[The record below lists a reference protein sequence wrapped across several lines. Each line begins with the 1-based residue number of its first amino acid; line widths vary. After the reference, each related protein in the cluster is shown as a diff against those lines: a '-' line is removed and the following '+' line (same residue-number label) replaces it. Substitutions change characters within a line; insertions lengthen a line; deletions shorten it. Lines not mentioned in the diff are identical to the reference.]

1 MPGKYATISA
11 ETGSDRACLVAGRG
25 LAFGRPPSAA
35 PYKDDS
41 PMKQWSWLA
50 LFGLCLA
57 AVPAAAQD
65 SEGFTQLFNG
75 KNLDG
80 FMTHPDDKAV
90 WKVEDGMIVG
100 TGQAGHLFTYRG
112 DFSDFVYRLHIKIS
126 DKGNSGQY
134 FRTKFKKAF
143 PVSGKDGYEAQINS
157 TGGDR
162 VKSGSLYSLGPI
174 VTDILVPPDTW
185 FVQEVTA
192 KGKHITIKVNDKVTV
207 DRDIDNPKEL
217 FLSGH
222 LAIQQH
228 DPGSKVWIRKVEVK
242 ELK

>member
-1 MPGKYATISA
+1 M
-11 ETGSDRACLVAGRG
+11 
-25 LAFGRPPSAA
+25 
-35 PYKDDS
+35 
-41 PMKQWSWLA
+41 MKRFWLA
-50 LFGLCLA
+50 LCAVCLSV
-57 AVPAAAQD
+57 VPAMAQD

-75 KNLDG
+75 KDLTG
-80 FMTHPDDKAV
+80 WKTHPDDKAV

-100 TGQAGHLFTYRG
+100 SGPAGHLFTERDDYT
-112 DFSDFVYRLHIKIS
+112 DFVYRLHVKIS

-143 PVSGKDGYEAQINS
+143 PVSGVDGYEAQINS

-162 VKSGSLYSLGPI
+162 VKTGSLYSLGPI

-207 DRDIDNPKEL
+207 DRDIDNPKQL
-217 FLSGH
+217 FLKGH
-222 LAIQQH
+222 FAIQQH
-228 DPGSKVWIRKVEVK
+228 DPGSKVWIKKVEVK
-242 ELK
+242 EQK

>member
-1 MPGKYATISA
+1 MPRKYATISA
-11 ETGSDRACLVAGRG
+11 ETGSDRACQVAGRG

>member
-1 MPGKYATISA
+1 M
-11 ETGSDRACLVAGRG
+11 
-25 LAFGRPPSAA
+25 
-35 PYKDDS
+35 
-41 PMKQWSWLA
+41 MKRFWLA
-50 LFGLCLA
+50 LCAVCLSVA
-57 AVPAAAQD
+57 PAMAQD

-75 KNLDG
+75 KDLTG
-80 FMTHPDDKAV
+80 WKTHPDDKAV

-100 TGQAGHLFTYRG
+100 SGPAGHLFTERDDYT
-112 DFSDFVYRLHIKIS
+112 DFVYRLHVKIS

-143 PVSGKDGYEAQINS
+143 PVSGVDGYEAQINS

-162 VKSGSLYSLGPI
+162 VKTGSLYSLGPI

-207 DRDIDNPKEL
+207 DRDIDNPKQL
-217 FLSGH
+217 FLKGH
-222 LAIQQH
+222 FAIQQH
-228 DPGSKVWIRKVEVK
+228 DPGSKVWIKKVEVK

>member
-1 MPGKYATISA
+1 M
-11 ETGSDRACLVAGRG
+11 
-25 LAFGRPPSAA
+25 
-35 PYKDDS
+35 
-41 PMKQWSWLA
+41 MKRFWLA
-50 LFGLCLA
+50 LCAICLSVA
-57 AVPAAAQD
+57 PAMAQD

-75 KNLDG
+75 KDLTG
-80 FMTHPDDKAV
+80 WKTHPDDKAE

-100 TGQAGHLFTYRG
+100 SGPAGHLFTERDDYT
-112 DFSDFVYRLHIKIS
+112 DFVYRLHVKIS

-143 PVSGKDGYEAQINS
+143 PVSGVDGYEAQINS
-157 TGGDR
+157 TGGDK
-162 VKSGSLYSLGPI
+162 VKTGSLYSLGPI

-207 DRDIDNPKEL
+207 DRDIDNPKQL
-217 FLSGH
+217 FLKGH
-222 LAIQQH
+222 FAIQQH
-228 DPGSKVWIRKVEVK
+228 DPGSKVWIKKVEVK

>member
-1 MPGKYATISA
+1 M
-11 ETGSDRACLVAGRG
+11 
-25 LAFGRPPSAA
+25 
-35 PYKDDS
+35 
-41 PMKQWSWLA
+41 MKRFWLA
-50 LFGLCLA
+50 LCAVCLS
-57 AVPAAAQD
+57 VGPAMAQD

-75 KNLDG
+75 KDLTG
-80 FMTHPDDKAV
+80 WKTHPDDKAV

-100 TGQAGHLFTYRG
+100 SGPAGHLFTERDDYT
-112 DFSDFVYRLHIKIS
+112 DFVYRLHVKIS

-143 PVSGKDGYEAQINS
+143 PVSGVDGYEAQINS
-157 TGGDR
+157 TGGDK
-162 VKSGSLYSLGPI
+162 VKTGSLYSLGPI

-207 DRDIDNPKEL
+207 DRDIDNPKQL
-217 FLSGH
+217 FLKGH
-222 LAIQQH
+222 FAIQQH
-228 DPGSKVWIRKVEVK
+228 DPGSKVWIKKVEVK

>member
-1 MPGKYATISA
+1 M
-11 ETGSDRACLVAGRG
+11 
-25 LAFGRPPSAA
+25 
-35 PYKDDS
+35 
-41 PMKQWSWLA
+41 MKRFWLA
-50 LFGLCLA
+50 LCAVCLSV
-57 AVPAAAQD
+57 VPAMAQD

-75 KNLDG
+75 KDLTG
-80 FMTHPDDKAV
+80 WKTHPDDKAV

-100 TGQAGHLFTYRG
+100 SGPAGHLFTERDDYT
-112 DFSDFVYRLHIKIS
+112 DFVYRLHVKIS

-143 PVSGKDGYEAQINS
+143 PVSGVDGYEAQINS
-157 TGGDR
+157 TGGDK
-162 VKSGSLYSLGPI
+162 VKTGSLYSLGPI

-207 DRDIDNPKEL
+207 DRDIDNPKQL
-217 FLSGH
+217 FLKGH
-222 LAIQQH
+222 FAIQQH
-228 DPGSKVWIRKVEVK
+228 DPGSKVWIKKVEVK

>member
-1 MPGKYATISA
+1 M
-11 ETGSDRACLVAGRG
+11 
-25 LAFGRPPSAA
+25 
-35 PYKDDS
+35 
-41 PMKQWSWLA
+41 MKRFWLA
-50 LFGLCLA
+50 LCAVCLSV
-57 AVPAAAQD
+57 VPAMAQD

-75 KNLDG
+75 KDLTG
-80 FMTHPDDKAV
+80 WKTHPDDKAV

-100 TGQAGHLFTYRG
+100 SGPAGHLFTERDDYT
-112 DFSDFVYRLHIKIS
+112 DFVYRLHVKIS

-143 PVSGKDGYEAQINS
+143 PVSGVDGYEAQINS

-162 VKSGSLYSLGPI
+162 VKTGSLYSIGPL

-207 DRDIDNPKEL
+207 DRDIDNPKQL
-217 FLSGH
+217 FLKGH
-222 LAIQQH
+222 FAIQQH
-228 DPGSKVWIRKVEVK
+228 DPGSKVWIKKVEVK

>member
-1 MPGKYATISA
+1 MPRKYATISA

>member
-1 MPGKYATISA
+1 M
-11 ETGSDRACLVAGRG
+11 
-25 LAFGRPPSAA
+25 
-35 PYKDDS
+35 
-41 PMKQWSWLA
+41 MKRFWLA
-50 LFGLCLA
+50 LCAVCLSVA
-57 AVPAAAQD
+57 PAMAQD

-75 KNLDG
+75 KDLTG
-80 FMTHPDDKAV
+80 WKTHPDDKAV

-100 TGQAGHLFTYRG
+100 SGPAGHLFTERDDYT
-112 DFSDFVYRLHIKIS
+112 DFVYRLHVKIS

-143 PVSGKDGYEAQINS
+143 PVSGVDGYEAQINS
-157 TGGDR
+157 TGGDK
-162 VKSGSLYSLGPI
+162 VKTGSLYSLGPI

-207 DRDIDNPKEL
+207 DRDIDNPKQL
-217 FLSGH
+217 FLKGH
-222 LAIQQH
+222 FAIQQH
-228 DPGSKVWIRKVEVK
+228 DPGSKVWIKKVEVK

>member
-1 MPGKYATISA
+1 M
-11 ETGSDRACLVAGRG
+11 
-25 LAFGRPPSAA
+25 
-35 PYKDDS
+35 
-41 PMKQWSWLA
+41 MKRFWLA
-50 LFGLCLA
+50 LCAVCLSV
-57 AVPAAAQD
+57 VPAMAQD

-75 KNLDG
+75 KDLTG
-80 FMTHPDDKAV
+80 WKTHPDDKAV

-100 TGQAGHLFTYRG
+100 SGPAGHLFTERDDYT
-112 DFSDFVYRLHIKIS
+112 DFIYRLHVKIS

-143 PVSGKDGYEAQINS
+143 PVSGVDGYEAQINS

-162 VKSGSLYSLGPI
+162 VKTGSLYSIGPL

-207 DRDIDNPKEL
+207 DRDIDNPKQL
-217 FLSGH
+217 FLKGH
-222 LAIQQH
+222 FAIQQH
-228 DPGSKVWIRKVEVK
+228 DPGSKVWIKKVEVK

>member
-1 MPGKYATISA
+1 MPRKYATISA

-65 SEGFTQLFNG
+65 SEGFTQRFNG

>member
-1 MPGKYATISA
+1 
-11 ETGSDRACLVAGRG
+11 
-25 LAFGRPPSAA
+25 
-35 PYKDDS
+35 
-41 PMKQWSWLA
+41 MKQRIWLA
-50 LFGLCLA
+50 LCGLCLA
-57 AVPAAAQD
+57 AAPISAQD
-65 SEGFTQLFNG
+65 SEGFVQLFNG
-75 KNLDG
+75 KDLTG
-80 FMTHPDDKAV
+80 WKTHPDDKAV

-100 TGQAGHLFTYRG
+100 SGPAGHLFTERD
-112 DFSDFVYRLHIKIS
+112 DFGDFVYRLHVKIS

-143 PVSGKDGYEAQINS
+143 PVSGVDGYEAQINS
-157 TGGDR
+157 TGGDK
-162 VKSGSLYSLGPI
+162 VKTGSLYSLGPI

-207 DRDIDNPKEL
+207 DRDIDNPKQL
-217 FLSGH
+217 FLKGH

-228 DPGSKVWIRKVEVK
+228 DPGSKVWIKKVEVK

>member
-1 MPGKYATISA
+1 M
-11 ETGSDRACLVAGRG
+11 
-25 LAFGRPPSAA
+25 
-35 PYKDDS
+35 
-41 PMKQWSWLA
+41 MKRFWLA
-50 LFGLCLA
+50 LCAVCLSV
-57 AVPAAAQD
+57 VPAMAQD

-75 KNLDG
+75 KDLTG
-80 FMTHPDDKAV
+80 WKTHPDDKAV

-100 TGQAGHLFTYRG
+100 SGPAGHLFTERDDYT
-112 DFSDFVYRLHIKIS
+112 DFVYRLHVKIS

-134 FRTKFKKAF
+134 FRAKYAKAF
-143 PVSGKDGYEAQINS
+143 PPGFEAQINS

-162 VKSGSLYSLGPI
+162 VKTGSLYSLGPI

-207 DRDIDNPKEL
+207 DRDIDNPKQL
-217 FLSGH
+217 FLKGH
-222 LAIQQH
+222 FAIQQH
-228 DPGSKVWIRKVEVK
+228 DPGSKVWIKKVEVK

>member
-1 MPGKYATISA
+1 
-11 ETGSDRACLVAGRG
+11 
-25 LAFGRPPSAA
+25 
-35 PYKDDS
+35 
-41 PMKQWSWLA
+41 MKQRFWLV
-50 LFGLCLA
+50 LCAICLSVA
-57 AVPAAAQD
+57 PAMAQD
-65 SEGFTQLFNG
+65 SEGFVQLFNG
-75 KNLDG
+75 KDLTG
-80 FMTHPDDKAV
+80 WKTHPDDKAV

-100 TGQAGHLFTYRG
+100 TGPAGHLFTERD
-112 DFSDFVYRLHIKIS
+112 DFTDFVYRLHIKIS

-143 PVSGKDGYEAQINS
+143 PVSGVDGYEAQINS

-162 VKSGSLYSLGPI
+162 VKTGSLYSLGPI

-207 DRDIDNPKEL
+207 DRDIDNPKQL
-217 FLSGH
+217 FMKGH
-222 LAIQQH
+222 FAIQQH
-228 DPGSKVWIRKVEVK
+228 DPGSKVWVKKVEVK

>member
-1 MPGKYATISA
+1 M
-11 ETGSDRACLVAGRG
+11 
-25 LAFGRPPSAA
+25 
-35 PYKDDS
+35 
-41 PMKQWSWLA
+41 MKRFWLA
-50 LFGLCLA
+50 LCAICLSV
-57 AVPAAAQD
+57 VPAMAQD

-75 KNLDG
+75 KDLTG
-80 FMTHPDDKAV
+80 WKTHPDDKAV

-100 TGQAGHLFTYRG
+100 SGPAGHLFTERDDYT
-112 DFSDFVYRLHIKIS
+112 DFVYRLHVKIS

-143 PVSGKDGYEAQINS
+143 PVSGVDGYEAQINS

-162 VKSGSLYSLGPI
+162 VKTGSLYSLGPI

-217 FLSGH
+217 FLKGH
-222 LAIQQH
+222 FAIQQH
-228 DPGSKVWIRKVEVK
+228 DPGSKVWIKKVEVK